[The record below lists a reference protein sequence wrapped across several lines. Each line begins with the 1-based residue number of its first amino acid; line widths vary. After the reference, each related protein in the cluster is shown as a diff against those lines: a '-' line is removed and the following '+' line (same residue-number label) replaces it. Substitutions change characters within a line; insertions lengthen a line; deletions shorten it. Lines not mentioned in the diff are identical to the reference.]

1 SVLFRLDPHSGDLV
15 ELAASGYRGPGAR
28 PGAVLPRG
36 QGLAALAVREGRP
49 MASVDVLEDARV
61 GLDAELRHR
70 LQGSGHAAAL
80 AAPLVTGRGVT
91 GVLVVRD
98 DRGRRFTEN
107 DISIAAAFADQAAVV
122 LENARLYRR
131 AKDRA
136 EKLRALST
144 LTQRITSATHSQ
156 AAF

>member
-1 SVLFRLDPHSGDLV
+1 
-15 ELAASGYRGPGAR
+15 
-28 PGAVLPRG
+28 
-36 QGLAALAVREGRP
+36 VREGRP

-98 DRGRRFTEN
+98 DRGRRFTED
-107 DISIAAAFADQAAVV
+107 DISIAAAFADQAAAV

-156 AAF
+156 AAFGALADAAVKLLDARLAQVWVRENARGSLHLRGSFGRPAGP